1 MSREQQKGPAR
12 GAGWDM
18 GEDRAR
24 RPARGVR
31 ARKAWRK
38 GACRPESISAM
49 MQMGEGAAKAV
60 VVKSVPASRRSMLDM
75 SGRELRDYC
84 L

>member
-18 GEDRAR
+18 GHDRAR
-24 RPARGVR
+24 SPAPKSQSAQGL
-31 ARKAWRK
+31 AKS
-38 GACRPESISAM
+38 ACRPESISAM

-60 VVKSVPASRRSMLDM
+60 EVDLVPASQ
-75 SGRELRDYC
+75 
-84 L
+84 